1 LQENLC
7 SPLQEPSF
15 ARTFFL
21 LSFAREPLT
30 SSAGARIAP
39 KVFCCPPLQK
49 NLCSP
54 LQEPSFARTF
64 FLLSFAR
71 EPLTSS
77 ARALIGPKV
86 FCYPPLQENLCLL
99 CRSPH
104 FTESFFQTSQPHS
117 DHRLLHLKPLQH
129 IRRECLY
136 RQQSASPA
144 THFRNSAAPI
154 FVPIIPTQGWLA
166 PLPAQL

>member
-1 LQENLC
+1 LLSSAGALICPNVFLALLC
-7 SPLQEPSF
+7 KRTFDLLCRSPHWPESFLLPSFAEEPLLSSAGALICPNVFFALLCKRTFDLLCKSPHWPESVLLPSFAGEPLPPLQEPSF
-15 ARTFFL
+15 PRKF
-21 LSFAREPLT
+21 
-30 SSAGARIAP
+30 
-39 KVFCCPPLQK
+39 
-49 NLCSP
+49 
-54 LQEPSFARTF
+54 
-64 FLLSFAR
+64 
-71 EPLTSS
+71 
-77 ARALIGPKV
+77 
-86 FCYPPLQENLCLL
+86 
-99 CRSPH
+99 
-104 FTESFFQTSQPHS
+104 FFQTSQPHS

>member
-21 LSFAREPLT
+21 LSVAREPLT
-30 SSAGARIAP
+30 SSAGARIGP

-64 FLLSFAR
+64 FVLSFAR

-104 FTESFFQTSQPHS
+104 VPESFVSK
-117 DHRLLHLKPLQH
+117 LHNLIRILQPLQH
-129 IRRECLY
+129 IRRECVY

-144 THFRNSAAPI
+144 TSLES
-154 FVPIIPTQGWLA
+154 QGSTIKA
-166 PLPAQL
+166 DTDTATDTDTCTDTGTETD

>member
-1 LQENLC
+1 MQENLC

-15 ARTFFL
+15 ARTFCL

-30 SSAGARIAP
+30 SSAGALIGP
-39 KVFCCPPLQK
+39 KVCCCPPLQE

-54 LQEPSFARTF
+54 LQEPLFARTF
-64 FLLSFAR
+64 VLLSFAKK
-71 EPLTSS
+71 PLTSS

-104 FTESFFQTSQPHS
+104 VPESFVSKLHNLIRITGCCILNLCNIFAENACTDSNPPRR
-117 DHRLLHLKPLQH
+117 RLIFETVPP
-129 IRRECLY
+129 
-136 RQQSASPA
+136 QSS
-144 THFRNSAAPI
+144 S
-154 FVPIIPTQGWLA
+154 L
-166 PLPAQL
+166 

>member
-21 LSFAREPLT
+21 LSVAREPLT
-30 SSAGARIAP
+30 SSAGARIGP

-71 EPLTSS
+71 EPLTSF
-77 ARALIGPKV
+77 ARVLIGPKV

-99 CRSPH
+99 CPH
-104 FTESFFQTSQPHS
+104 FPESFFSKLHNLIRITGCCILNLCNIFAENACTDSNPPRR
-117 DHRLLHLKPLQH
+117 RLIFETVPP
-129 IRRECLY
+129 
-136 RQQSASPA
+136 QSS
-144 THFRNSAAPI
+144 S
-154 FVPIIPTQGWLA
+154 L
-166 PLPAQL
+166 

>member
-1 LQENLC
+1 MLPSFAGASFAGEPLLSSAGALICPNVLFALLC
-7 SPLQEPSF
+7 KRTFDLLCRSPHWPESFLLPSFAGEPLPPLQEPSF
-15 ARTFFL
+15 
-21 LSFAREPLT
+21 P
-30 SSAGARIAP
+30 
-39 KVFCCPPLQK
+39 QK
-49 NLCSP
+49 
-54 LQEPSFARTF
+54 
-64 FLLSFAR
+64 
-71 EPLTSS
+71 
-77 ARALIGPKV
+77 
-86 FCYPPLQENLCLL
+86 
-99 CRSPH
+99 
-104 FTESFFQTSQPHS
+104 FFQTSQPHS